1 MHFTAQLGFFVAGL
15 DETGHLKQRER
26 RGLVM
31 GNEGLLP
38 LNRVK
43 RSRYPNQAVE
53 MRTAILEF
61 VISEEGSVSW

>member
-1 MHFTAQLGFFVAGL
+1 MHFTAQMGFFVAGL

-26 RGLVM
+26 RSLVI
-31 GNEGLLP
+31 GNEGLL
-38 LNRVK
+38 LLTRVK

-61 VISEEGSVSW
+61 VISEEGSVNW